1 MVATILLVVNVITG
15 DVSPWQKN
23 WLAGWLTCPE
33 GFTVILNC
41 FVGPSQVLPPLVKCG
56 VITMS
61 AITGDEPVFVAVNM
75 GIEPLPEPERPIEV
89 WLFVQV

>member
-1 MVATILLVVNVITG
+1 VVATILFVVNVIKG
-15 DVSPWQKN
+15 DISSWQKT

-41 FVGPSQVLPPLVKCG
+41 FVAPSQVLPPLVKCG

-61 AITGDEPVFVAVNM
+61 AIIGEEPVFVAENM

-89 WLFVQV
+89 WLFDHV